1 MRPFL
6 DEDFLLTSDTARYLY
21 HQVAERLPI
30 LDYHCH
36 VSPREIAEDRIFHNL
51 TQLWLE
57 GDHYKWRLMRAN
69 GVDER
74 YITGDAGDYEKF
86 EAWAGAVEQAVGNP
100 LYHWSH
106 LELRR
111 YFGYTGHL
119 TAANARQVWEH
130 CSAVIGGGL
139 SVREILRK
147 SNVTLLCTTDDPADT
162 LEWHQRL
169 AADHTLET
177 KVLPA
182 FRPDKAVNVEKED
195 FPDYLARL
203 SAAAGV
209 DINGWGSLLAALDNR
224 MDFFAQ
230 HGCKVSDH
238 GLDNLRYAPA
248 RPEELDGVVRRRL
261 AGETVTEE
269 EVRQYKWAL
278 LTHLARGYA
287 KRDWA
292 MQLHFAAQR
301 DNNHRMH
308 RLLGPDT
315 GYDSIGPGVNLPAL
329 VAFLDGLDETGE
341 LPRTILYSLE
351 PSDNAAL
358 VALMGC
364 FQGPGTAGRL
374 QHGSA
379 WWFNDHKPGM
389 EAQLTTLAAGGLLG
403 NFIGMLTDSRS
414 FLSYTRHEY
423 FRRILCN
430 LIGRWVEDGEF
441 PDDPAAL
448 ERLVAGI
455 SYRNSIHYFGFE
467 QYHLRG
473 ADTV

>member
-248 RPEELDGVVRRRL
+248 RPEELDSVVRRRL

-329 VAFLDGLDETGE
+329 AAFLDGLDETGG
-341 LPRTILYSLE
+341 
-351 PSDNAAL
+351 AAPHHPL
-358 VALMGC
+358 
-364 FQGPGTAGRL
+364 FPG
-374 QHGSA
+374 
-379 WWFNDHKPGM
+379 
-389 EAQLTTLAAGGLLG
+389 AQRQRRAGGPDGLLPG
-403 NFIGMLTDSRS
+403 ARYCGEATARLRLVVQRPQAGDGGPAYHLGRRRLAGQLYRDAHRFPQLPVLHPARV
-414 FLSYTRHEY
+414 LSTHPLQPYRPVGGG
-423 FRRILCN
+423 RRIP
-430 LIGRWVEDGEF
+430 R
-441 PDDPAAL
+441 
-448 ERLVAGI
+448 
-455 SYRNSIHYFGFE
+455 
-467 QYHLRG
+467 
-473 ADTV
+473 

>member
-1 MRPFL
+1 M
-6 DEDFLLTSDTARYLY
+6 TSDTARYLY

-248 RPEELDGVVRRRL
+248 RPEELDSVVRRRL

-287 KRDWA
+287 TG
-292 MQLHFAAQR
+292 LGHAASLRRPAGQQPPYAPPAGAG
-301 DNNHRMH
+301 H
-308 RLLGPDT
+308 RLRQHRPWGE
-315 GYDSIGPGVNLPAL
+315 PA
-329 VAFLDGLDETGE
+329 GT
-341 LPRTILYSLE
+341 
-351 PSDNAAL
+351 
-358 VALMGC
+358 GC
-364 FQGPGTAGRL
+364 FPGRAG
-374 QHGSA
+374 
-379 WWFNDHKPGM
+379 
-389 EAQLTTLAAGGLLG
+389 
-403 NFIGMLTDSRS
+403 
-414 FLSYTRHEY
+414 
-423 FRRILCN
+423 
-430 LIGRWVEDGEF
+430 
-441 PDDPAAL
+441 
-448 ERLVAGI
+448 
-455 SYRNSIHYFGFE
+455 
-467 QYHLRG
+467 
-473 ADTV
+473 

>member
-147 SNVTLLCTTDDPADT
+147 S
-162 LEWHQRL
+162 
-169 AADHTLET
+169 
-177 KVLPA
+177 K
-182 FRPDKAVNVEKED
+182 
-195 FPDYLARL
+195 
-203 SAAAGV
+203 
-209 DINGWGSLLAALDNR
+209 
-224 MDFFAQ
+224 
-230 HGCKVSDH
+230 
-238 GLDNLRYAPA
+238 
-248 RPEELDGVVRRRL
+248 
-261 AGETVTEE
+261 
-269 EVRQYKWAL
+269 
-278 LTHLARGYA
+278 
-287 KRDWA
+287 
-292 MQLHFAAQR
+292 
-301 DNNHRMH
+301 
-308 RLLGPDT
+308 
-315 GYDSIGPGVNLPAL
+315 
-329 VAFLDGLDETGE
+329 
-341 LPRTILYSLE
+341 
-351 PSDNAAL
+351 
-358 VALMGC
+358 
-364 FQGPGTAGRL
+364 
-374 QHGSA
+374 
-379 WWFNDHKPGM
+379 
-389 EAQLTTLAAGGLLG
+389 
-403 NFIGMLTDSRS
+403 
-414 FLSYTRHEY
+414 
-423 FRRILCN
+423 
-430 LIGRWVEDGEF
+430 IGRAHV
-441 PDDPAAL
+441 
-448 ERLVAGI
+448 
-455 SYRNSIHYFGFE
+455 
-467 QYHLRG
+467 
-473 ADTV
+473 